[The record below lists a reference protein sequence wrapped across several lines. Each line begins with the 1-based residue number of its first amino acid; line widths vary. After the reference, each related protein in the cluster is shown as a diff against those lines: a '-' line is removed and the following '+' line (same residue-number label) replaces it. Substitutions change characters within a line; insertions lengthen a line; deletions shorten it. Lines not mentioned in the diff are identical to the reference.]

1 MADINT
7 QWLKNLKEQIEA
19 IPDCKSLNKLI
30 AWLKEMFM
38 ELIEDILEQIAKLVG
53 MVLPPTSLAKI
64 IKYLKN
70 LATQYLGPYLAA
82 IRQMVIMIKAFA
94 DVLKAIQEK
103 LANLHCSISASS
115 IINQLKIDMQSKAY
129 QKLYSGNS
137 SVSQLLDI
145 ETKLK
150 NGVPPL
156 SVIASEFGVNIDGLP
171 AVAMQYGGT
180 LPFMSKMLD
189 KYQPAIVPDVP
200 AIPTFVSPTDIIL
213 ENPAPTIAED
223 GIVPS
228 SGRYQ
233 TLITITGSG
242 FLEGVTVTM
251 GDVECGNVEIINGHI
266 ECTVP
271 GLVTGFP
278 YAITVT
284 NTDGQSATLDQAFAY
299 TGRS

>member
-82 IRQMVIMIKAFA
+82 IRQMVMMIKAFA
-94 DVLKAIQEK
+94 EVLKAIQDK

-137 SVSQLLDI
+137 SLSQLLDI
-145 ETKLK
+145 ATKLK

-156 SVIASEFGVNIDGLP
+156 SVIASGLGVNIDGLP
-171 AVAMQYGGT
+171 ALANQYGGT

-189 KYQPAIVPDVP
+189 KYQPAVVPDVP
-200 AIPTFVSPTDIIL
+200 AIPTFVSPTNIIL
-213 ENPAPTIAED
+213 ENPAPTIDEISPLL
-223 GIVPS
+223 GPT
-228 SGRYQ
+228 GTR
-233 TLITITGSG
+233 ITITGSG
-242 FLEGVTVTM
+242 FLEGVTVTI
-251 GDVECGNVEIINGHI
+251 GDAQCDNVEITDMNHVHCDTP
-266 ECTVP
+266 E
-271 GLVTGFP
+271 LSTGFP
-278 YAITVT
+278 YAIVVA
-284 NTDGQSATLDQAFAY
+284 NTDGQSVTLDQAFSV
-299 TGRS
+299 TSS